1 MLGDTQVKQV
11 VVIGGGI
18 VGTSTAYM
26 LSRAGVSVTLLES
39 REIGAGATAAGMG
52 HIVVMNE
59 SPAEFAFTKYA
70 RGLWD
75 ELAAEFAGDFDYTKT
90 GTLWV
95 AVDEEEMA
103 HVRPL
108 CAFYLANGV
117 EAELLDAR
125 QVAEAEPELRKDV
138 VGALRVPGDAVVFA
152 PAAAQRLA
160 QFSTVLRGKAVA
172 LRENEVQLASGEVLR
187 ADAIV
192 CANGFETKD
201 FFPELALRPRKG
213 HLALAAG
220 YEGFVSHDL
229 IELGYLKSAH
239 GDAMESVAFN
249 VQPRSGGRLLL
260 GSSRQYGVVD
270 PSIEE
275 HMMAKMLARV
285 TEYLPA
291 LQAPVIE
298 RTWTGFRAAT
308 PDKMP
313 YIGLA
318 AGMDSVY
325 LATGHEGLGITGA
338 LATGALLRDQI
349 LDRPC
354 AIDPAPYAPKRASL
368 WPQEN
373 P

>member
-1 MLGDTQVKQV
+1 MLGDTQVTRV

-18 VGTSTAYM
+18 VGASTAYM
-26 LSRAGVSVTLLES
+26 LSREGVAVTLVEA
-39 REIGAGATAAGMG
+39 REIGGGATAAGMG

-70 RGLWD
+70 RALWD
-75 ELAAEFAGDFDYTKT
+75 ELARDIEGDFDYTKT

-108 CAFYLANGV
+108 CSFYMANGV
-117 EAELLDAR
+117 EAELLDAW
-125 QVAEAEPELRKDV
+125 QVAEAEPQLRRDV

-152 PAAAQRLA
+152 PAAAKRLA
-160 QFSTVLRGKAVA
+160 QFAELVSGRVVGLA
-172 LRENEVQLASGEVLR
+172 ENEVALANGGVLH

-192 CANGFETKD
+192 CANGFEAKD
-201 FFPELALRPRKG
+201 FFPNLALRPRKG
-213 HLALAAG
+213 HLALAVG
-220 YEGFVSHDL
+220 YEGFVAHDL

-239 GDAMESVAFN
+239 GDAQESVAFN
-249 VQPRSGGRLLL
+249 VQPRTEGRLLL
-260 GSSRQYGVVD
+260 GSSRQYGVTD
-270 PSIEE
+270 PAIEE

-291 LQAPVIE
+291 LHSPQIE

-308 PDKMP
+308 PDKLP

-318 AGMDSVY
+318 PGMTSVY

-349 LDRPC
+349 LRRPC
-354 AIDPAPYAPKRASL
+354 AIDPGPYLPNRKL
-368 WPQEN
+368 
-373 P
+373 

>member
-1 MLGDTQVKQV
+1 MKKVI
-11 VVIGGGI
+11 VIGGGI
-18 VGTSTAYM
+18 VGTATAY
-26 LSRAGVSVTLLES
+26 LLHREGVAVTLLEH
-39 REIGAGATAAGMG
+39 REIGGGATAAGMG

-70 RGLWD
+70 RALWD
-75 ELAAEFAGDFDYTKT
+75 ELAQDFPGEFDYTRT

-108 CAFYLANGV
+108 ATFYREHGV
-117 EAELLDAR
+117 AAELLDAR
-125 QVAEAEPELRKDV
+125 QLAEAEPQLRRDV
-138 VGALRVPGDAVVFA
+138 VGALRIPGDAVVFA

-160 QFSTVLRGKAVA
+160 RFVETRSAKA
-172 LRENEVQLASGEVLR
+172 LRVAEHQVELASGELLH

-201 FFPELALRPRKG
+201 FFPALALRPRKG
-213 HLALAAG
+213 HLALAVGYAG
-220 YEGFVSHDL
+220 FLEHDL

-239 GDAMESVAFN
+239 GDAQESVAFN

-260 GSSRQYGVVD
+260 GSSRQYGATD
-270 PSIEE
+270 PAVEAPI
-275 HMMAKMLARV
+275 MAKMLARV

-291 LQAPVIE
+291 LHTPNIE

-308 PDKMP
+308 PDKLP
-313 YIGLA
+313 YIGPA
-318 AGMDSVY
+318 AGHTSVF

-349 LDRPC
+349 LGRPC
-354 AIDPAPYAPKRASL
+354 AIDPTPYLPTRPL
-368 WPQEN
+368 
-373 P
+373 